1 MLEKAKDN
9 DTETGSVRASKDE
22 EKGKI
27 SIYEALQVL
36 IEHGHNKDEILYK
49 YSREELALFYEKCAR
64 TDTLKDAR
72 FIEGVIAGIGGAFG
86 GGKEVTKMLKEM
98 RK

>member
-1 MLEKAKDN
+1 MFDKAKGENAESGDKER
-9 DTETGSVRASKDE
+9 DKEKSKV
-22 EKGKI
+22 

-36 IEHGHNKDEILYK
+36 IEHGHDKEKILYN

-64 TDTLKDAR
+64 TDILRDAR

-86 GGKEVTKMLKEM
+86 GGKEISKMLKEM
-98 RK
+98 RKW